1 MDKPDDTYAPY
12 VIATRATPE
21 IVEIYVLTLQ
31 WMDKLDEA
39 IAAGKC
45 CKVATINRKLA
56 GHPGVE
62 EAIDDLAE
70 MMGVAVN
77 QLAMC
82 MQATGYKAL
91 DKAVDTSNP
100 Q

>member
-1 MDKPDDTYAPY
+1 MSKPDEFAPY
-12 VIATRATPE
+12 VVATKATSE
-21 IVEIYVLTLQ
+21 GVDIFVLTLK

-39 IAAGKC
+39 IAANAC
-45 CKVATINRKLA
+45 VKVATINRKLA
-56 GHPGVE
+56 CHPAVE
-62 EAIDDLAE
+62 EAIDELAE
-70 MMGVAVN
+70 AIGIAVN